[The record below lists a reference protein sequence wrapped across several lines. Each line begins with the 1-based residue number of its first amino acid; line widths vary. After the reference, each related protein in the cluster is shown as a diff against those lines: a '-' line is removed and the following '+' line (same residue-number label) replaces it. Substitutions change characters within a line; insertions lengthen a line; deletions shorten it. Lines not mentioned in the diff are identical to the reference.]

1 MTTGPP
7 VSQRAFRIPD
17 VQSTSQADAKPSLSL
32 PAGTGACWYAIR
44 TRARH
49 EKRVHEA
56 LVERG
61 VESFLPLWERWSR
74 WKDRKKRVQFPLFP
88 GYAFVRL
95 DLAARLAVLRIPGV
109 VGFVTAAEGPA
120 SVPAEEI
127 DAIRTLVSG
136 ALHYDPHP
144 FFTEGMEVEVVRGP
158 LRGVRGRLIRKD
170 RSASLVISVT
180 LIRQAAAVEIDAADV
195 TPV

>member
-1 MTTGPP
+1 MST
-7 VSQRAFRIPD
+7 
-17 VQSTSQADAKPSLSL
+17 TSQASVAPRAALS
-32 PAGTGACWYAIR
+32 ADVRTHWYAIR

-88 GYAFVRL
+88 GYGFVRL
-95 DLAARLAVLRIPGV
+95 DLAVRLIVLRIPGV
-109 VGFVTAAEGPA
+109 VGFVTMAEKPA
-120 SVPAEEI
+120 PVPAEEI

-136 ALHYDPHP
+136 PLHYDPHP
-144 FFTEGMEVEVVRGP
+144 FFTEGMEVEVIRGP
-158 LRGVRGRLIRKD
+158 LAGVRGRLVRKD
-170 RSASLVISVT
+170 RNASLVFSIA
-180 LIRQAAAVEIDAADV
+180 LIRQAVAVVIDAADV
-195 TPV
+195 APAEGTSNGYRPT